1 MQIRHNTVISCLQS
15 CRDSDR
21 LFSKVYELSCGVL
34 PFNVI
39 LVSNDEVIYYNQLNE
54 YKRDNLQLLTS
65 EQKRTVMGTIFNIL

>member
-15 CRDSDR
+15 CRDSER
-21 LFSKVYELSCGVL
+21 LFHKVYELACGVL

-65 EQKRTVMGTIFNIL
+65 EQKRTVMGTI